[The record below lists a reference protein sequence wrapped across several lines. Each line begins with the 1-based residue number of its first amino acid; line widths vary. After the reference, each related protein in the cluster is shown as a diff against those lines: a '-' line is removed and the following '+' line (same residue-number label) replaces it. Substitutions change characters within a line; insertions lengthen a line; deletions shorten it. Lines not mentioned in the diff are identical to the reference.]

1 MLLWLIISE
10 TIVSFQAVCMYV
22 CMYDANLS
30 QFTACVSGHKW
41 QLVKPTYVLFINLAE
56 ADLLDFTLIATI
68 PL

>member
-1 MLLWLIISE
+1 
-10 TIVSFQAVCMYV
+10 MYV